1 MKHIIAV
8 LLALLLSA
16 SLAACHTDVPDMP
29 DVPDTPAVTDP
40 TATDPPTS
48 ENTEQTDP
56 PATDIPYLP
65 IDPAPGFSALEKLE
79 TSPLLEIAILKGSP
93 IGK

>member
-1 MKHIIAV
+1 MRHIIAV
-8 LLALLLSA
+8 LLALLLIA
-16 SLAACHTDVPDMP
+16 SLAACHT

-56 PATDIPYLP
+56 PATDVPYLP

-79 TSPLLEIAILKGSP
+79 SCAMNRYVAADFTPS
-93 IGK
+93 